1 MGRVLNFGSL
11 NLDYV
16 YSVDHFVK
24 PGETMSAKTQK
35 INPGGKGLNQSCA
48 LARAGADVFHA
59 GCVGRGG
66 EALIQIL
73 RENGVDTSYLLPT
86 QELQGNAVIQVDSCG
101 ENCILL
107 FGGSNRCITEEQV
120 TETLSGFGKG
130 DVLILQN
137 EINQLSLIVETAYQ
151 REMTIILNPSP
162 YDERLDAVDFGK
174 LSWLLVNEVEAG
186 QIAGNADPEE
196 AWIRIHRQYPKLS
209 VLITLGGQGSIAYQ
223 VDRNTI
229 LTEKQ
234 KAIPVRAVDTTAA
247 GDTYTG
253 YFVAAL
259 MEGKALKECM
269 QLATVAAAI
278 CVTREGAAPSI
289 PYRAEVEQAFT
300 HHSNENR

>member
-120 TETLSGFGKG
+120 TETLC
-130 DVLILQN
+130 LI
-137 EINQLSLIVETAYQ
+137 SAK
-151 REMTIILNPSP
+151 EM
-162 YDERLDAVDFGK
+162 Y
-174 LSWLLVNEVEAG
+174 
-186 QIAGNADPEE
+186 
-196 AWIRIHRQYPKLS
+196 
-209 VLITLGGQGSIAYQ
+209 
-223 VDRNTI
+223 
-229 LTEKQ
+229 
-234 KAIPVRAVDTTAA
+234 
-247 GDTYTG
+247 
-253 YFVAAL
+253 
-259 MEGKALKECM
+259 
-269 QLATVAAAI
+269 
-278 CVTREGAAPSI
+278 
-289 PYRAEVEQAFT
+289 
-300 HHSNENR
+300 